1 MATILI
7 ADDDKHLGKVL
18 ARALKAE
25 GHEAILALNGPEAL
39 ELATSR
45 SPDLV
50 ILDVAL
56 PLMTGDQVALGM
68 RAVPALARVPVL
80 FISGRDRERLEPVL
94 DLLGPCGFLPKPVDL
109 DAVLG
114 AVKSRLG

>member
-18 ARALKAE
+18 ARALAAE
-25 GHEAILALNGPEAL
+25 GHQAILALNGPEAL
-39 ELATSR
+39 ELATTR
-45 SPDLV
+45 RPDLV

-68 RAVPALARVPVL
+68 RGIPALADTPVL
-80 FISGRDRERLEPVL
+80 FISGRDRDRLEPVMAS
-94 DLLGPCGFLPKPVDL
+94 LGPCGFLPKPVDL
-109 DAVLG
+109 DEVLG
-114 AVKSRLG
+114 AVRARLG